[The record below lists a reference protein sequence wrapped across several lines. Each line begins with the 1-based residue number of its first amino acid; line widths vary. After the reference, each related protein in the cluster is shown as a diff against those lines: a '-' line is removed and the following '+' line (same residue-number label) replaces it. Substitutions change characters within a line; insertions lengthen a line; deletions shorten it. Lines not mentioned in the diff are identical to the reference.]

1 MEKKKASKKK
11 GTSTATVVQFTHK
24 DGEHHVV
31 GLGNLRVVIIPD
43 GKFFF
48 AQGLEIDYCAQ
59 GTSVDEVKAKFES
72 GLKKTIDQNLKVHGS
87 IKPMLRAA
95 PDEVWQE
102 LALDSQAM
110 PHRYF
115 QVSAHHTPHA
125 ALPYEGINY
134 MVAGCDA

>member
-1 MEKKKASKKK
+1 MAKKRTKK
-11 GTSTATVVQFTHK
+11 TSTEAATAVQFSHK

-59 GTSVDEVKAKFES
+59 GATVADVKKKFEA
-72 GLKKTIDQNLKVHGS
+72 GLKKTINQNLKVHGS

-102 LALDSQAM
+102 LVLDSHAM

-115 QVSAHHTPHA
+115 QVSGHHTPHK
-125 ALPYEGINY
+125 ALPYEGIDFL
-134 MVAGCDA
+134 VTSAAA